1 MERIAEEL
9 RRAPIFSSF
18 NPRQVAQTVPYVS
31 RTELRTGEIL
41 FKVGT
46 PASDLHFVRSGMIE
60 LSRDD
65 GEKTDEVSDGFVGEE
80 AAVDLDT
87 YQLEAVATE
96 PTVILSI
103 PQTALRKL
111 LPEHPGAQLKFYQ
124 LLVNHFHR
132 TEQDLPEGVE
142 TQIRKKKE
150 SKLSKSNFI
159 GWWLA
164 LLFPLIVRQIALQ
177 VWGLDDQQSIFL
189 MVLAAAIVMWMFT
202 LVPEFIP
209 GIFAIMSL
217 LITGVAPSEVV
228 LRGFA
233 SGSFFMALSL
243 FALGSIIADSGLTYR
258 LVLLISKYLPN
269 RQFWYSFSIL
279 GNGLFLTP
287 VLPSANG
294 RVSLISTLVVD
305 MVDALRL
312 RPRGRAATYIS
323 FSAFIGVS
331 LFSFVFLSS
340 KSANFIVYGLL
351 PAHVQHQYGWG
362 YWLKASLVSGG
373 VLLVL
378 YLVFASL
385 YFRNKEIP
393 QVTRG
398 QVRAQLNIIGPPTAG
413 EVIAMASVLLFLV
426 GILTSSI
433 HKIALP
439 WIGLAV
445 LYLFLAL
452 GLMGKKDFQ
461 RKVDWSFLVL
471 LGSLVGLSKA
481 MTYLGLD
488 EWLGDK
494 LYWMGAYMRG
504 EFEWF
509 ILILF
514 VMIMLI
520 RFALPN
526 TATVA
531 LFATILIPLAT
542 VNGTN
547 PWLVGVLIL
556 NFSDGWLLPYQC
568 SYYLQFRDQLGPRRL
583 YDEKKVLIA
592 NLVTTAMR
600 LVVVYASLPY
610 WRHLGIL

>member
-1 MERIAEEL
+1 MEKIAVDL
-9 RRAPIFSSF
+9 RRAPVFSGF
-18 NPRQVAQTVPYVS
+18 NARQIAQTVPYVT
-31 RTELRTGEIL
+31 RTELREGEIL
-41 FKVGT
+41 YKVGAPST
-46 PASDLHFVRSGMIE
+46 ELHLVRGGKIR
-60 LSRDD
+60 LTRPD
-65 GEKTDEVSDGFVGEE
+65 GTVADEVDEGFVGEE
-80 AAVDLDT
+80 AAVDQES
-87 YQLEAVATE
+87 YQLEAVAAE

-103 PQTALRKL
+103 PQTALRKIL
-111 LPEHPGAQLKFYQ
+111 AEVPGAELKFYN
-124 LLVNHFHR
+124 LLMSHFTGKR
-132 TEQDLPEGVE
+132 QEMGEG
-142 TQIRKKKE
+142 TLTRIRKKKTLA
-150 SKLSKSNFI
+150 KGKFI

-164 LLFPLIVRQIALQ
+164 LIFPLFVRHIALNW
-177 VWGLDDQQSIFL
+177 WGLDDQQSIFL
-189 MVLAAAIVMWMFT
+189 MVLSASIVMWMFT

-217 LITGVAPSEVV
+217 LITGVAPSEVI

-258 LVLLISKYLPN
+258 LVLLISRYLPN
-269 RQFWYSFSIL
+269 RQFWYSLSIL
-279 GNGLFLTP
+279 ANGLFLTP

-294 RVSLISTLVVD
+294 RVSLISNLLVD

-312 RPRGRAATYIS
+312 RPRGRAASYIAFSS
-323 FSAFIGVS
+323 FVGVS

-351 PAHVQHQYGWG
+351 PAHVQHQYSWG
-362 YWLKASLVSGG
+362 YWLRASLVSGV

-378 YLVFASL
+378 YLIFAAI
-385 YFRNKEIP
+385 YFRNREIP
-393 QVTRG
+393 QITRG
-398 QVRAQLNIIGPPTAG
+398 QVQAQLNIIGPPTPG
-413 EVIAMASVLLFLV
+413 EVIALSSVILFLV

-452 GLMGKKDFQ
+452 GLMGKKEFQ

-481 MTYLGLD
+481 MTYMGLD
-488 EWLGDK
+488 DWLGEQ
-494 LYWMGAYMRG
+494 LYWMGDYMRG
-504 EFEWF
+504 QFEWF
-509 ILILF
+509 ILILY

-531 LFATILIPLAT
+531 LFATILLPLAT
-542 VNGTN
+542 INGIN
-547 PWLVGVLIL
+547 PWIVGVLIL
-556 NFSDGWLLPYQC
+556 NFSDGWVLPYQC

-583 YDEKKVLIA
+583 LDEKRFLVA
-592 NLVTTAMR
+592 NMASNVMR

-610 WRHLGIL
+610 WRDLGIL